1 MHQVNS
7 FFITLSER
15 SYFMKKEE
23 NKKNEVKE
31 EKVSRKI
38 SVEEMEKVVGGVGVI
53 GGSTRKPTK

>member
-1 MHQVNS
+1 
-7 FFITLSER
+7 
-15 SYFMKKEE
+15 MKKEE